1 MRAAMAAYRTG
12 ILRFNSGTD
21 AAARSPLMAVFI
33 AGALVPLEPQRLYL
47 QWVETGWLRR
57 NNPSPGPLPASGERE
72 GPAH

>member
-1 MRAAMAAYRTG
+1 
-12 ILRFNSGTD
+12 
-21 AAARSPLMAVFI
+21 MAVFI

-72 GPAH
+72 RPAH